1 MADLNLL
8 YSKKNQYQNL
18 KSSINHLVNS
28 LRIASDYLIDADEH
42 LVHCYRL
49 DDERA
54 DHSEIAIQ
62 RTNLMERQTY
72 LQGTVLPAI
81 DVAIS
86 RLDQEINLEIRRQEE
101 ERLRA
106 EAAYQEALRR
116 AASSRKVGKI

>member
-1 MADLNLL
+1 M
-8 YSKKNQYQNL
+8 
-18 KSSINHLVNS
+18 
-28 LRIASDYLIDADEH
+28 
-42 LVHCYRL
+42 HCYRL